1 MTNPA
6 SCCVCSA
13 CRSVRRNN
21 LPVVRGQL
29 SVVTTVDP
37 QTTDHWPLTTDM
49 TTEAQN
55 VKFARQMAKLEASRR
70 TPDKVKMLPRERIR
84 IKRRCKLCGRG
95 RAVYRKFGICRI
107 CFRNMASDG
116 LIPGVKKASW

>member
-1 MTNPA
+1 
-6 SCCVCSA
+6 
-13 CRSVRRNN
+13 
-21 LPVVRGQL
+21 
-29 SVVTTVDP
+29 
-37 QTTDHWPLTTDM
+37 M

-55 VKFARQMAKLEASRR
+55 VKFRRQLAKLDASRKPGA
-70 TPDKVKMLPRERIR
+70 TIKMPPREVIR
-84 IKRRCKLCGRG
+84 IKRRCKLCGRS

>member
-1 MTNPA
+1 
-6 SCCVCSA
+6 
-13 CRSVRRNN
+13 
-21 LPVVRGQL
+21 
-29 SVVTTVDP
+29 
-37 QTTDHWPLTTDM
+37 M

-55 VKFARQMAKLEASRR
+55 VKFRKQLAKLEASRKPGA
-70 TPDKVKMLPRERIR
+70 TVKMPPREVIR
-84 IKRRCKLCGRG
+84 LKRRCKLCGRS